1 MTIDDCMEFF
11 VTGASAVQ
19 IGTANF
25 AEPVVSARLLDAL
38 PAAVAE
44 LGAAGMADV
53 IGTLA
58 VPQRVPCPPT
68 AATSSESPPH
78 AS

>member
-1 MTIDDCMEFF
+1 
-11 VTGASAVQ
+11 VQ

-25 AEPVVSARLLDAL
+25 AEPVVSARLLDGL

-44 LGAAGMADV
+44 LGAAGMSDL
-53 IGTLA
+53 IGTLTL
-58 VPQRVPCPPT
+58 PQPAPCPP
-68 AATSSESPPH
+68 AAAPPLNESQSD